1 MEQVRTSL
9 KAGKGLGGMSPAAM
23 RLASGKL
30 GIRLGTDPMLKASYT
45 PSPARKGPGSTPT
58 PRATPSRT
66 PSSGSSKSSKA
77 TPNNIGVRTK
87 TPGTGKTASDITDN
101 LLDINLSKVNDKVK
115 VNTDNLLK
123 LSKNSRSR
131 ASDFFSGKK

>member
-30 GIRLGTDPMLKASYT
+30 GIILGTDPMLKASYT